1 MGSGHYRVK
10 HQLPGKM
17 VAVVSYK
24 VHSHTTLHALTALHS
39 TQDDLDV
46 VPQLVRP
53 AKQLGVR
60 GIYIPFKHLMPFL

>member
-1 MGSGHYRVK
+1 
-10 HQLPGKM
+10 M

>member
-1 MGSGHYRVK
+1 
-10 HQLPGKM
+10 M

-53 AKQLGVR
+53 ARQLGVR
-60 GIYIPFKHLMPFL
+60 GIYIPFKHLMLFL